1 MIIDAHFINSVGVY
15 LRTIEVDSL
24 GPQPAGVVYGP
35 KPIIPENHVA
45 VWNVNDWIYVLETEK
60 PEVIP
65 VVETLEQV
73 KERLLARVEELE
85 LETIN
90 KGAPYDFGQP
100 YGILHVQLR
109 DGDRTNLIGIRMK
122 CLEDENYRTA
132 FRTFE
137 NVNVPVDAT
146 SGYVLSE
153 HGLKSYITIKGTAW
167 SLKDAIKNAA
177 VLEDLPSIPESLI

>member
-1 MIIDAHFINSVGVY
+1 MIDIHHINKAGVY
-15 LRTIEVDSL
+15 LNTTQIDPRAVQ
-24 GPQPAGVVYGP
+24 PQLVVYEP
-35 KPIIPENHVA
+35 LPEPVDGFTP
-45 VWNVNDWIYVLETEK
+45 VWNGTVWNLVLNNELPVHDETSELLEAQKVFLNNQLAALEEK
-60 PEVIP
+60 
-65 VVETLEQV
+65 
-73 KERLLARVEELE
+73 A
-85 LETIN
+85 IN
-90 KGAPYDFGQP
+90 QGAPYDFGTP

-122 CLEDENYRTA
+122 CLEDENYQTT

-153 HGLKSYITIKGTAW
+153 HGLNSYITIKGTAW